1 MNCIQND
8 LEVNNKMLSTYT
20 ASALSIAM
28 ETLRAEGTYIVDR
41 TLCRINV
48 ACNLFLCLFSNDCK
62 MRYLLCIVPYLL
74 CPMDA
79 ANCESSKA
87 RSSLVPTIA

>member
-48 ACNLFLCLFSNDCK
+48 ACNLFSRARFHT
-62 MRYLLCIVPYLL
+62 RATPYTGLGTAIGIL
-74 CPMDA
+74 WTL
-79 ANCESSKA
+79 NTV
-87 RSSLVPTIA
+87 R